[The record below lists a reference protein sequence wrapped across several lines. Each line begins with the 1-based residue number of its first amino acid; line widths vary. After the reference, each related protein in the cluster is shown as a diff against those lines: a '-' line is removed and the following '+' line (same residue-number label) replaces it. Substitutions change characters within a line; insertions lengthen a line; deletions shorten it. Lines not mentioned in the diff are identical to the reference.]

1 MPQHRILVVD
11 DEEMIR
17 DSLIEYLDENGYRAI
32 GAVDGRDA
40 LTKLAAVDRRP
51 CVILLDLMMPVMDGQ
66 TFRAKQLLDPELA
79 AHPGHRPVGPPG
91 RRPRWPTASTSPTT
105 WPSRSSWTTC
115 SASFTSTAR
124 AIDRDQ
130 VPRTC

>member
-1 MPQHRILVVD
+1 MPEHRILVVD

-17 DSLIEYLDENGYRAI
+17 DSLIEYLDENGYRAT

-79 AHPGHRPVGPPG
+79 GIPVIVLSAHQAVAKVAHGLNLTDHLAKPFKLDDLLRLVHKHCP
-91 RRPRWPTASTSPTT
+91 A
-105 WPSRSSWTTC
+105 
-115 SASFTSTAR
+115 
-124 AIDRDQ
+124 D
-130 VPRTC
+130 